1 MWLRN
6 KSGPKAP
13 SVRGVTDG
21 FEKGI
26 FRPSDP
32 KFVRGINTVRN
43 MSTQR
48 VCQSN
53 LEEIINLLYSYS

>member
-1 MWLRN
+1 MWLMN

-32 KFVRGINTVRN
+32 KFVRGINTVRIYPRKEYA
-43 MSTQR
+43 S
-48 VCQSN
+48 
-53 LEEIINLLYSYS
+53 LILKKL

>member
-1 MWLRN
+1 MVLYDLMWLRN

-32 KFVRGINTVRN
+32 KFVRGINTVRIYPRKEYA
-43 MSTQR
+43 S
-48 VCQSN
+48 
-53 LEEIINLLYSYS
+53 LILKKL